1 MGNHTKFDPVT
12 KPPQALDRVIGEIE
26 RRTTVKNSGFFLPT
40 DFEAIVESADR
51 NFYRTYAHS
60 AGLRKFLVDHHVV
73 LKEGNKFFVDFDRA
87 SVLLRA
93 CKDRVRPPVPTPIQQ
108 RITQL
113 KAAKAIVSPS
123 TPSSAGVEKKESM
136 IEKRELPLDVQ
147 AKEVVTEL
155 AVAPQPEMVSVL
167 PLAHTEMTTYSLKY
181 VLFLTP
187 IEMDVWTTLCAL
199 ARNALDIE
207 TRVAIEKDQDKF
219 YLECASNK
227 LKDCTPEMYAETI
240 NRFIKARLVCE
251 VGNVIEGKR
260 AFRFLVEWK
269 EFFCIE
275 IKNRAISY
283 VEKEYLTI
291 IDEIEKDAIGVLY
304 DQSMTRTRLDN
315 WIKRNHPLLN
325 ADTVRL
331 KVSQYYTDNPSTGW
345 GIFFRH
351 EPTGQ
356 RLLCWTSFEQY
367 EFQEKKD
374 PVQYKKE
381 KEMVVQAST
390 PILSPEPD
398 VIAVVPEM
406 FCQKWVVKCHPSH
419 AIVLLQIADGTF
431 RGSLMKA
438 MTATFAVGLREHGF
452 LHQEGKSKGAKW
464 TIDFTKAHEFGF
476 VLKTITSELSKFER
490 VPNRKVSLD
499 QWRKDLEEIAAYATK
514 SYVPYVQSSIRPVAT
529 PIVSDVVATPVE
541 PDMVDKP
548 VEEKSDGVV
557 EEVSIMPVV
566 ETQEGV
572 EMETRSEMSI
582 EDLKAKE
589 LRQQDAVNSA
599 VEALEQA
606 QKVFDECVA
615 ELQQTQL
622 DIKAYK
628 RKQREAIEQQMRQ
641 LQAQLAELGE

>member
-1 MGNHTKFDPVT
+1 VGNHTKFDPVT

-60 AGLRKFLVDHHVV
+60 AGLRKFLVDHHIV

-93 CKDRVRPPVPTPIQQ
+93 CQDRVRPPVPTPIQQ

-113 KAAKAIVSPS
+113 KAAKAIVAPS
-123 TPSSAGVEKKESM
+123 IPSSAGVEKKESM
-136 IEKRELPLDVQ
+136 IVKREPPPDVQ
-147 AKEVVTEL
+147 VKEVVTEL
-155 AVAPQPEMVSVL
+155 PVVPQPEMVSVL
-167 PLAHTEMTTYSLKY
+167 PLAHTKMTTCSLKH

-219 YLECASNK
+219 YFECASNK

-260 AFRFLVEWK
+260 AFKFLVEWK

-275 IKNRAISY
+275 IKSRTISY
-283 VEKEYLTI
+283 VEKVYLSI
-291 IDEIEKDAIGVLY
+291 IDEIEKDAIGVLR
-304 DQSMTRTRLDN
+304 DRSRTRARLDN
-315 WIKRNHPLLN
+315 WIKRNHPQLN

-351 EPTGQ
+351 EPTGR

-367 EFQEKKD
+367 EFLEKKD
-374 PVQYKKE
+374 AVQSKNE
-381 KEMVVQAST
+381 VVVQAKA
-390 PILSPEPD
+390 PVLSVVRD
-398 VIAVVPEM
+398 ASVAVSEA
-406 FCQKWVVKCHPSH
+406 FFQKWMVKCHPSH
-419 AIVLLQIADGTF
+419 AVILLEIADGTF

-438 MTATFAVGLREHGF
+438 MTATFVVGLRSRGF
-452 LHQEGKSKGAKW
+452 LHQEGQTKSSKW
-464 TIDFTKAHEFGF
+464 TINYGQATEFRF
-476 VLKTITSELSKFER
+476 RLKTSTTELSKFEH
-490 VPNRKVSLD
+490 VTSKSVSSD
-499 QWRKDLEEIAAYATK
+499 RWRKDLEEIAAHVSK
-514 SYVPYVQSSIRPVAT
+514 PYVPYVP
-529 PIVSDVVATPVE
+529 PIVQSVVAPVEPDVVAIPVE
-541 PDMVDKP
+541 PDMVDRP
-548 VEEKSDGVV
+548 TEEKPEDVV
-557 EEVSIMPVV
+557 EEVSIMPVA

-589 LRQQDAVNSA
+589 LRQQEAVNSA

-615 ELQQTQL
+615 ELQQTRL
-622 DIKAYK
+622 EIKAYK
-628 RKQREAIEQQMRQ
+628 RNQREAIEQQMRQ
-641 LQAQLAELGE
+641 LQAQLAELGD